1 LIWCEEGRSTG
12 DVEDLEV
19 YTSIDCYPSIKFNR
33 YLQDEISGGMLN
45 RNLVFLVNS
54 QQEFWSRELNG
65 EIVPKDENFRQ
76 TLRELIS
83 NRVTPIV
90 QIDEDLGELNFLK
103 SLPKNSIIGWC
114 PSDEAYKFK
123 FNHELAR
130 IDSLALILRPYK
142 LSWPSISNITKAVS
156 YSAFN
161 VKQTRNVAELLRMA
175 AWQLRGFGVV
185 IRQAL
190 ILFDYKVNSRKFINI
205 PIGYTNIFAKS
216 FCSILNVENGAS
228 LLKFDMAVQVPPIQ
242 SRVSFMG
249 QSGQIV
255 REVAIRAL
263 EKENADFVVRRS
275 GYGASNILEADV
287 LKKGEEYIRNL
298 MAAAFALCPPGNI
311 SGESFRLFETTV
323 LKRLPIFLEN
333 VTSDPNFKCKFLCG
347 SIYAKNSGWSKLIKG
362 ANSIDEQMYKNMV
375 KRNLEISIGA
385 TLGLKNY
392 LLEGDFTADF
402 IWCE

>member
-1 LIWCEEGRSTG
+1 M
-12 DVEDLEV
+12 EV
-19 YTSIDCYPSIKFNR
+19 YTSIDCHPSIKLQR
-33 YLQDEISGGMLN
+33 YLQEEISGGKLN
-45 RNLVFLVNS
+45 HNLVFLVNS

-76 TLRELIS
+76 ALRELID

-90 QIDEDLGELNFLK
+90 QIDEDLGELHFLK

-114 PSDEAYKFK
+114 PSDEAYNFK
-123 FNHELAR
+123 FNHELAQ

-142 LSWPSISNITKAVS
+142 LSWPSFSNITKSIS

-161 VKQTRNVAELLRMA
+161 VKQTRNVAELLRLA

-190 ILFDYKVNSRKFINI
+190 ILIDYKVNSRKFINT

-228 LLKFDMAVQVPPIQ
+228 LLKFEVRDEVPPIQ

-263 EKENADFVVRRS
+263 EQENDDFVVRRS
-275 GYGASNILEADV
+275 GYGASNNLEADV

-298 MAAAFALCPPGNI
+298 MATAFVLCPPGNI

-323 LKRLPIFLEN
+323 LGRLPIFLEN
-333 VTSDPNFKCKFLCG
+333 VTSDPNFKSAFLCG
-347 SIYAKNSGWSKLIKG
+347 SAYFKNRNWRSLIKG
-362 ANSIDEQMYKNMV
+362 ANSIDELTYKNMV
-375 KRNLEISIGA
+375 KRNQEISIGA

-392 LLEGDFTADF
+392 LVEGDFNADF
-402 IWCE
+402 VWCE